1 MDKLR
6 DVSMKTCKIYGCK
19 RTMTRASA
27 QGMCQAHY
35 NRWRRGDVKADV
47 LVNSYVRKENRKPP
61 RQLTELELRIRSA
74 IVAQTWSHIQ

>member
-1 MDKLR
+1 
-6 DVSMKTCKIYGCK
+6 MKTCKIYGCK
-19 RTMTRASA
+19 RQMTRASA

-61 RQLTELELRIRSA
+61 RQLSELERRIRGA
-74 IVAQTWSHIQ
+74 ITTLTWGQIQ